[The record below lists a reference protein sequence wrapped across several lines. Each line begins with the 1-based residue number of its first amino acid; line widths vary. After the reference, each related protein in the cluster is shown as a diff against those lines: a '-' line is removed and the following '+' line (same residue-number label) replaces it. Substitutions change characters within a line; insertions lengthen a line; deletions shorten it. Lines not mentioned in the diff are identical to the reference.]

1 MAFCA
6 SWGRSHQSPAHP
18 HLGPLAV
25 CDQSLCEWHQEL
37 ASVFH
42 TLSPAFHCTACLI
55 FLVTQNAWGHVGPV
69 GTNPGV
75 MPIPNTLTKES
86 DFCSGWC
93 GSVGWVL
100 ACELKGHQFNSQLGH
115 MPGMQVSSP
124 TGGVWEAT
132 NQFSL
137 TYWCISPFLSPS
149 FPLSL
154 KINK

>member
-100 ACELKGHQFNSQLGH
+100 ACELKGHQFNSQSGH
-115 MPGMQVSSP
+115 MQVP
-124 TGGVWEAT
+124 GVWEAT
-132 NQFSL
+132 HTLVFLSLSFSL
-137 TYWCISPFLSPS
+137 SS
-149 FPLSL
+149 PLS
-154 KINK
+154 KSK